1 MPSENGIGKRV
12 APLVYHEEQGGG
24 HGVSDALQDPDL
36 MAMRLAFLFSKLTP
50 SP

>member
-1 MPSENGIGKRV
+1 MPSENGIGKRA

-24 HGVSDALQDPDL
+24 HGVSDALQHPDL